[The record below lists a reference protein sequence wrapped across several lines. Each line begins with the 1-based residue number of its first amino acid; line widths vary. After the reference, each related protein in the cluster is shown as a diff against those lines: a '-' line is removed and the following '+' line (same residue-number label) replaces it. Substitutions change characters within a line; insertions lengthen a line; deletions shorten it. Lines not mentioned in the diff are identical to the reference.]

1 MFESELKSKVA
12 FTATMLIKAGLIEGF
27 GHVSLRVKKGFLITS
42 TRPLAKSTSK
52 NVIFYNISDPPKKS
66 LKDLPLETPMHAAIY
81 EERRD
86 VQSICR
92 GHGKFA
98 STWAVSSEDL
108 PLLHGLGAISGEI
121 IKNHN
126 DINLI
131 TTDDSAKKVIKK
143 LGSDIS
149 IILGSNGCLS
159 TGKSLL
165 EAATRLYF
173 LEERARIAI
182 FAKSAGIKVRN
193 ISKKNWDERKK
204 FSEAETVRAMYW
216 FEKTFG

>member
-1 MFESELKSKVA
+1 
-12 FTATMLIKAGLIEGF
+12 
-27 GHVSLRVKKGFLITS
+27 
-42 TRPLAKSTSK
+42 
-52 NVIFYNISDPPKKS
+52 
-66 LKDLPLETPMHAAIY
+66 MHAAIY
-81 EERRD
+81 EGRRD
-86 VQSICR
+86 VQAICR

-121 IKNHN
+121 VKNHN

-131 TTDDSAKKVIKK
+131 TTDDSAKKVVKK
-143 LGSDIS
+143 LGNEIS

-182 FAKSAGIKVRN
+182 FAKSAGIKVQP
-193 ISKKNWDERKK
+193 SMEYLDL
-204 FSEAETVRAMYW
+204 TP
-216 FEKTFG
+216 

>member
-12 FTATMLIKAGLIEGF
+12 FTSKMLIKAGLIEGF
-27 GHVSLRVKKGFLITS
+27 GNVSLRVKKGFLITS

-86 VQSICR
+86 VQAICR

-121 IKNHN
+121 VKNHN

-131 TTDDSAKKVIKK
+131 TTDDSAKKVVKK